1 MNLHQHFGL
10 SSPPFEMVGQPSTL
24 YMGKSHREGLAALE
38 WGLLHE
44 PGNFTLLMG
53 EVGTGKTTLIGV
65 LLSRNYDLARIVHVM
80 NPKLGFEEMLRV
92 ILEQLGYLP
101 SAATKLELLRKFE
114 WVFGQLRPKERIA
127 IIVDEAQALSD
138 ETLEELRL
146 FSNYARD
153 SKGHLEILLVG
164 QPELLTRLMA
174 PSLRQFHQRI
184 GARAVLNPLRREEAL
199 EYIDHK
205 LRNAGGSANAIFD
218 KRALGEI
225 VGRSQ
230 GIPRQL
236 NLLCNNA
243 LIRAYAVGLRR
254 VSVKIARAAIGEYD
268 NLGTA
273 VEEFPQPLLRPAL
286 RSITAHP
293 AISLTS
299 VGLAALAGL
308 CFLGVREAPRLRS
321 LVHGF
326 SSHAHLDLQRR
337 LEQRLHG
344 IELMFRGE
352 TNPSLV
358 SANLAPKREADVNA
372 VSHIPTDS
380 HTGAS
385 PDGTAAPIP
394 PSSGPNDGEASKRVV
409 DDASSAPGSM
419 PGASVA
425 NPSRNTSPTSR
436 ETLAYSVKSGDTIEG
451 IALRHFGS
459 KAKTQSVIR
468 ANPQLR
474 DVNRIYPGDTV
485 FLPAKSA
492 DHDENGTR

>member
-10 SSPPFEMVGQPSTL
+10 SSPPFEMVGQPSSL
-24 YMGKSHREGLAALE
+24 YMSKSHREGLAALE

-65 LLSRNYDLARIVHVM
+65 LLGRHYDLARIAHVM

-114 WVFGQLRPKERIA
+114 GAFGQLRPKERIA

-218 KRALGEI
+218 KRALSEI
-225 VGRSQ
+225 VGSSQ
-230 GIPRQL
+230 GIPRKL
-236 NLLCNNA
+236 NLLCNNSS
-243 LIRAYAVGLRR
+243 ICAYAVGLRR

-308 CFLGVREAPRLRS
+308 CFLSVREAPR
-321 LVHGF
+321 
-326 SSHAHLDLQRR
+326 
-337 LEQRLHG
+337 

-358 SANLAPKREADVNA
+358 SANVAQKREANVNA

-385 PDGTAAPIP
+385 PDGTAVPIP
-394 PSSGPNDGEASKRVV
+394 PPSGPNDGEASKRVI
-409 DDASSAPGSM
+409 DDASSAAGSM

-436 ETLAYSVKSGDTIEG
+436 ETLAYSVQSGDTIEG

-459 KAKTQSVIR
+459 KAKIHSVIE

-485 FLPAKSA
+485 FLPADSDGITKTGPV
-492 DHDENGTR
+492 E

>member
-24 YMGKSHREGLAALE
+24 YMSKSHREGLAALE

-268 NLGTA
+268 NLGKA
-273 VEEFPQPLLRPAL
+273 VEKFPQPLLRPAL

-308 CFLGVREAPRLRS
+308 CFLGVREAPR
-321 LVHGF
+321 
-326 SSHAHLDLQRR
+326 
-337 LEQRLHG
+337 

-358 SANLAPKREADVNA
+358 SANVAQKREADVNA

-436 ETLAYSVKSGDTIEG
+436 ETLAYSVQSGDTIEG
-451 IALRHFGS
+451 IVLRHFGS

-492 DHDENGTR
+492 EHDENGTR

>member
-24 YMGKSHREGLAALE
+24 YMSKSHREGLAALE

-218 KRALGEI
+218 KRALSAI
-225 VGRSQ
+225 VDRSQ

-268 NLGTA
+268 NLGKA
-273 VEEFPQPLLRPAL
+273 VEKFPQPLLRPAL

-308 CFLGVREAPRLRS
+308 CFLGVREAPR
-321 LVHGF
+321 
-326 SSHAHLDLQRR
+326 
-337 LEQRLHG
+337 

-358 SANLAPKREADVNA
+358 SANVAQKREADVNA

-436 ETLAYSVKSGDTIEG
+436 ETLAYSVQSGDTIEG

-492 DHDENGTR
+492 EHDENGTR

>member
-24 YMGKSHREGLAALE
+24 YMSKSHREGLAALE

-268 NLGTA
+268 NLGKA
-273 VEEFPQPLLRPAL
+273 VEKFPQPLLRPAL

-308 CFLGVREAPRLRS
+308 CFLGVREAPR
-321 LVHGF
+321 
-326 SSHAHLDLQRR
+326 
-337 LEQRLHG
+337 

-358 SANLAPKREADVNA
+358 SANVAQKREADVNA

-436 ETLAYSVKSGDTIEG
+436 ETLAYSVQSGDTIEG

-492 DHDENGTR
+492 EHDENGTR

>member
-1 MNLHQHFGL
+1 M
-10 SSPPFEMVGQPSTL
+10 S
-24 YMGKSHREGLAALE
+24 KSHREGLAALE

-308 CFLGVREAPRLRS
+308 CFLGVREAPR
-321 LVHGF
+321 
-326 SSHAHLDLQRR
+326 
-337 LEQRLHG
+337 
-344 IELMFRGE
+344 IELMFRSE

-358 SANLAPKREADVNA
+358 SANVAQKREADVNA

-394 PSSGPNDGEASKRVV
+394 PSSGPNDGEANKRVV

-436 ETLAYSVKSGDTIEG
+436 ETLAYSVQSGDTIEG

>member
-24 YMGKSHREGLAALE
+24 YMSKSHREGLAALE

-308 CFLGVREAPRLRS
+308 CFLGVREAPR
-321 LVHGF
+321 
-326 SSHAHLDLQRR
+326 
-337 LEQRLHG
+337 
-344 IELMFRGE
+344 IELMFRSE

-358 SANLAPKREADVNA
+358 SANVAQKREADVNA

-436 ETLAYSVKSGDTIEG
+436 ETLAYSVQSGDTIEG

-459 KAKTQSVIR
+459 KAKTQSVIE

-492 DHDENGTR
+492 GHDENGTR

>member
-24 YMGKSHREGLAALE
+24 YMSKSHREGLAALE

-164 QPELLTRLMA
+164 QPELLTRLIA

-268 NLGTA
+268 NLGKA

-308 CFLGVREAPRLRS
+308 CFLGVREAPR
-321 LVHGF
+321 
-326 SSHAHLDLQRR
+326 
-337 LEQRLHG
+337 
-344 IELMFRGE
+344 IELMFRSE

-358 SANLAPKREADVNA
+358 SANVAQKREADVNA

-436 ETLAYSVKSGDTIEG
+436 ETLAYSVQSGDTIEG

-492 DHDENGTR
+492 EHDENGTR